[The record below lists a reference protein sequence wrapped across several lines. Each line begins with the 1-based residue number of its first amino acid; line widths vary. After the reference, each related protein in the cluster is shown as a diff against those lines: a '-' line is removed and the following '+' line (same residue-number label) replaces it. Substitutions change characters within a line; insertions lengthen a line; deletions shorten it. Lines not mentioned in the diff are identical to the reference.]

1 MTLPF
6 GKDKETFEH
15 SLFLVLCNRLVA
27 CLLAAACLMVSLCTN
42 CNLKDWLLGKWT
54 NGLRDSA

>member
-6 GKDKETFEH
+6 GKDMETFEH

-42 CNLKDWLLGKWT
+42 CLKDWLLGEWT
-54 NGLRDSA
+54 IGLRTSA

>member
-27 CLLAAACLMVSLCTN
+27 CLLAAACLMVSLCTI
-42 CNLKDWLLGKWT
+42 CSPMDWLLGEQS
-54 NGLRDSA
+54 NGLLTSA